1 MIPPDGVHPVPRPC
15 PAWPRAGENQGGSH
29 FLIVRRSSSLSCPL
43 FPLGVR
49 EWRVLARWPA
59 PHFAPARPAASAIPA
74 RQWPATLLHPLFPP
88 SSIPHS
94 ALLSFGE
101 AALAYCILPP
111 PCHLP
116 RHTTR
121 PPPLDCTH
129 RPPRARAV
137 GATSTSAAQPRLLC
151 HTFPLR
157 ALASASHA
165 RIRCAVCLRLPVHS
179 LTTATATAAP
189 PHTPPTRLRLGSPP
203 PSQLALCSIP
213 AIA

>member
-1 MIPPDGVHPVPRPC
+1 MTPPDGVHPVPRPC
-15 PAWPRAGENQGGSH
+15 PAWPRASENQGGSH

-137 GATSTSAAQPRLLC
+137 GATSPSAAQRSLVCFATLPPSAPS
-151 HTFPLR
+151 HPPLTH
-157 ALASASHA
+157 ASVA
-165 RIRCAVCLRLPVHS
+165 RFACDFRFIRLPPPPPLPHRLIHRPRACDS
-179 LTTATATAAP
+179 GLLRRLNPLSAA
-189 PHTPPTRLRLGSPP
+189 SPP
-203 PSQLALCSIP
+203 
-213 AIA
+213 